1 MKENNVWDLSVFYQD
16 EESFL
21 ADLAAFKSLIPEVKA
36 FEGKIKTGEGLEGY
50 LALDKKITKIYIKL
64 AFFSGMRADKNRK
77 NADAVA
83 DESKVEIALQ
93 ALLAAS
99 AYFEPELLAYGKE
112 NVEAFLASHPEF
124 GEYSFQFEKLFR
136 GQEHVLSADKEAL
149 LSNFGSYGSEAGN
162 LYSLLTV
169 ADYRPKKAKLSDG
182 REIEVTQSN
191 WTSLVAKE
199 AKAEDRKAIFESLY
213 SYYDEHKNVYGE
225 IYNTGLQ
232 AQLATKK
239 SRGYASILEEHL
251 YGNAIPLDVFHN
263 LVDVASSEE
272 GTAPLKRYYELRRK
286 ALGLEKHRSY
296 DRFLQIA
303 KSEKTYTYEEARD
316 LFFASIASFP
326 GDFQNKAHEVLKE
339 GYVDVYPGPGKR
351 TGAYSNGGYDFHPFI
366 LLNWNGELDDAFT
379 LAHESGHSIHTLY
392 SEEAQPTL
400 KQNYTIFVAEIA
412 STFNEHN
419 LLDYLLQGDSLS
431 HQDRIALLQKAI
443 DEICSTF
450 YRQTLFGHYELLA
463 SELAEKGEPVNAA
476 ALSAIMVDLYKRYYG
491 IDIAEEG
498 LKPLVWCYIPHLFY
512 TPFYVYQYATSFTSS
527 MLIYERVKNKEAGA
541 FEGYIDLLRS
551 GGSDYPVEQVK
562 KAGVDLTSKAPFE
575 AVVRRMNE
583 LVDLLEK
590 ELGE

>member
-1 MKENNVWDLSVFYQD
+1 MSNNKWDLSVLYKD

-21 ADLAAFKSLIPEVKA
+21 ADLASFKALIGEVKA
-36 FEGKIKTGEGLEGY
+36 YQGKIKTGEGLADY
-50 LALDKKITKIYIKL
+50 LALDKKITEVYIKL
-64 AFFSGMRADKNRK
+64 AFFSSMRADLDRK

-93 ALLAAS
+93 SLLSES

-112 NVEAFLASHPEF
+112 NVEAFLSAHPEF

-136 GQEHVLSADKEAL
+136 GQDHVLSADKEAL
-149 LSNFGSYGSEAGN
+149 LSHFGSYAGEAGN

-169 ADYRPKKAKLSDG
+169 ADYKPKKAKLSDG
-182 REIEVTQSN
+182 REIEVNLSN
-191 WTSLVAKE
+191 WTSLIGKTE
-199 AKAEDRKAIFESLY
+199 KAEDRKAIFESLY
-213 SYYDEHKNVYGE
+213 SYYDDRKNVYGE

-232 AQLATKK
+232 AQLATMK
-239 SRGYASILEEHL
+239 SRGYSSILEEHL

-296 DRFLQIA
+296 DRFLQLA
-303 KSEKTYTYEEARD
+303 KSEKAYTYEEARD

-326 GDFQNKAHEVLKE
+326 SDFQDKAHEVLKE
-339 GYVDVYPGPGKR
+339 GYVDVFHSAGKR
-351 TGAYSNGGYDFHPFI
+351 TGAYSNGGYDIHPFI
-366 LLNWNGELDDAFT
+366 LLNFEGELDDVFT

-443 DEICSTF
+443 DEICATF

-463 SELAEKGEPVNAA
+463 SELAEKGEPINAA
-476 ALSAIMVDLYKRYYG
+476 TLSSIMVDLYKKYYG

-498 LKPLVWCYIPHLFY
+498 LKPLVWAYIPHLFY

-541 FEGYIDLLRS
+541 FDGYLDLLRS

-590 ELGE
+590 ELEK